1 MQCFILLFRST
12 ATCKNAESIFL
23 QVAAEV
29 ALRRSRVPK
38 NKRPLNEMAA
48 GEEVAA
54 EDERQRK
61 DMIQK
66 RAAGVRRA
74 FAFLFV
80 HAFSFF

>member
-1 MQCFILLFRST
+1 MLT
-12 ATCKNAESIFL
+12 ESIFL

-38 NKRPLNEMAA
+38 NRRPFNEMAA

-61 DMIQK
+61 EMIQK

-74 FAFLFV
+74 FAFLFA